1 MWRPWDDNTTEV
13 FSDTENENSI
23 QVVPETDDN
32 KVEDTSTPSIPQ
44 NAAQGTSM
52 IIPETQDQQH
62 AQDHHQQ
69 FNYLRSPNYMQ
80 YIYLQS
86 EHNQM
91 AGQLLLNIL
100 NKLNKILKFKNFIPS
115 KEK

>member
-32 KVEDTSTPSIPQ
+32 KVEVTSTASIPQ
-44 NAAQGTSM
+44 NAAQGSSL

-69 FNYLRSPNYMQ
+69 VNYFTSPNYMQ
-80 YIYLQS
+80 YVYLQS

-100 NKLNKILKFKNFIPS
+100 NILNKIRTN
-115 KEK
+115 

>member
-32 KVEDTSTPSIPQ
+32 NVEDTSTPSIPQ
-44 NAAQGTSM
+44 NAAQGSSL

-69 FNYLRSPNYMQ
+69 VNYLRSPNYMQ

-86 EHNQM
+86 EHNEM

-100 NKLNKILKFKNFIPS
+100 NKLNKILKFYSI
-115 KEK
+115 